1 MLVNSITFVLLLAI
15 ALCCLESG
23 AASTTCVCSE
33 QMGGI
38 CFYQPATAT
47 SVPTDLWSCNQINGT
62 LKIDISGNI
71 DFTTQSFFAN
81 YIYGDI
87 EFYAD
92 SSISTTPVTISFP
105 FLDGWRVFLPMKY
118 VYLLVFAHI
127 LRMFKLR
134 VCGFIFQQSGS
145 SLLDVANRLFSLP

>member
-47 SVPTDLWSCNQINGT
+47 SVPTDLWSCDQINGT

-92 SSISTTPVTISFP
+92 SSISTTPVSIYFP
-105 FLDGWRVFLPMKY
+105 FLDALQGTVSFDFPQDK
-118 VYLLVFAHI
+118 
-127 LRMFKLR
+127 
-134 VCGFIFQQSGS
+134 
-145 SLLDVANRLFSLP
+145 VANLTVSMNSISCWTPQTLHQEISCL